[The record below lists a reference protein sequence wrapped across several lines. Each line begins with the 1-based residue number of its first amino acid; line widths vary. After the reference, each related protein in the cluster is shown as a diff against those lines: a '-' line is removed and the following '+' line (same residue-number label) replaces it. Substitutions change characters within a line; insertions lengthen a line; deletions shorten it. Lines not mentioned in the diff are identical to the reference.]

1 LWTAGAATEA
11 GADRLEG
18 IVVGTRAPT
27 LPGMEP
33 VEEAMAD
40 LWATGVAPDG
50 HPTTF
55 LREHL
60 DGFGVITSAGLAKH
74 EPGEKVLVA
83 GVVTHRQRPA
93 TAGGTMFIN
102 LEDETGLINVVCSL
116 GCWIHHRTVARSAPA
131 LLIRGRLERSEGV
144 TNVIAERLDP
154 LPVPASVPSRDFR

>member
-1 LWTAGAATEA
+1 MGDRREALWTAGAATKA

-83 GVVTHRQRPA
+83 GVVT
-93 TAGGTMFIN
+93 TA
-102 LEDETGLINVVCSL
+102 
-116 GCWIHHRTVARSAPA
+116 SAP
-131 LLIRGRLERSEGV
+131 RRPGGRCSS
-144 TNVIAERLDP
+144 T
-154 LPVPASVPSRDFR
+154 SRTRPG